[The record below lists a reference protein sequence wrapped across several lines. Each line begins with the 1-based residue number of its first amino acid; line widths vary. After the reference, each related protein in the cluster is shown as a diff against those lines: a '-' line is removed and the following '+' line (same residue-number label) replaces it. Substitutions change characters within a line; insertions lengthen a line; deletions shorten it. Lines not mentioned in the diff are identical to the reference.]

1 MIEEIRQ
8 RMIQGQFEFS
18 LHATNQSIARKIPV
32 SEIREMILTAEI
44 IEAYPDDKYGPSLLL
59 LGFTKAGRPLHLH
72 LSTPAR
78 PLLKIITLYPPNP
91 ALWIDFRFRRTTD
104 TP

>member
-1 MIEEIRQ
+1 MMEEIRQ
-8 RMIQGQFEFS
+8 RIDQGQFEFS
-18 LHATNQSIARKIPV
+18 LHASNQSIARQIPV
-32 SEIREMILTAEI
+32 SEIREMILSAAL
-44 IEAYPDDKYGPSLLL
+44 IEDYPNDKYGPTVLL

-78 PLLKIITLYPPNP
+78 PVLKLITLYQPNP